1 MSAPREPAPH
11 GGESRFAAVAV
22 DAAGIPLFAA
32 AILEPNEIIVG
43 IWRPSPWY
51 VPLRAARLVALV
63 VAITV
68 LGAAAAG
75 AAGLPWGTSIV
86 QVGAVLV
93 LARVAAAI
101 LDWSSRWYVL
111 TDRRVIRRRGVA
123 SPTVFVS
130 SLRTLKRVDLAR
142 NATDRVLRT
151 GTITF
156 STRADGPWDAAWVM
170 VARPEEVHRLVLD
183 TRRRYGGGN

>member
-1 MSAPREPAPH
+1 VSDPQA
-11 GGESRFAAVAV
+11 GESRFAAVAV

-51 VPLRAARLVALV
+51 VPLRAARLVALIV
-63 VAITV
+63 LVTL
-68 LGAAAAG
+68 LGAAASG
-75 AAGLPWGTSIV
+75 AAGLPWGAAVV
-86 QVGAVLV
+86 QVGAALVLV
-93 LARVAAAI
+93 RVAAAI

-111 TDRRVIRRRGVA
+111 TDRRVIRRRGVV
-123 SPTVFVS
+123 SPTVFVG
-130 SLRTLKRVDLAR
+130 SLRSLKRVDLAR

-156 STRADGPWDAAWVM
+156 STRPDGPWDAAWVM
-170 VARPEEVHRLVLD
+170 VARPDDVHRLVLD
-183 TRRRYGGGN
+183 TRRRYGGGS